1 MNHFYQELLDYWF
14 DNDSDLPTKNEMR
27 KWFLKSRLYDGI
39 ITQKFLDLYK
49 KENERIVYCGYI
61 PTSKSKEEALGRI
74 ILLDQIPRHIFRG
87 TAEQYVFEKDL
98 ADYVYKNIGE
108 LDGLPLKYKLFF
120 LMPLQHS
127 ENIEDQKSYKLIW
140 DNIEEEHPRNRIKEY
155 LNFFQKIGKNG
166 SNHRNIIETFGRFPK
181 RNQILGRQNS
191 SEEEKYLQSNIRGF
205 Y

>member
-1 MNHFYQELLDYWF
+1 MNHLYQELLDYWF
-14 DNDSDLPTKNEMR
+14 DDGSDLPTKNEMR

-49 KENERIVYCGYI
+49 KENERIVSYGCLPI
-61 PTSKSKEEALGRI
+61 SENKEEILARI

-87 TAEQYVFEKDL
+87 IAEQFIFEKDL
-98 ADYVYKNIGE
+98 VDYVYKNIGA
-108 LDGLPLKYKLFF
+108 LDRLPLKYKLFF

-140 DNIEEEHPRNRIKEY
+140 DSIEEDHPRNRIREY

-166 SNHRNIIETFGRFPK
+166 ANHRNLIETFGRFPK

-191 SEEEKYLQSNIRGF
+191 FEEEVYLQQNKKSF